1 MTTPVPLRCDP
12 ALPSAE
18 SPVPHDYDEADEEY
32 GSLADGGSY
41 RRLRCSVCH
50 RVAYSPLPD

>member
-1 MTTPVPLRCDP
+1 MTCDP

-18 SPVPHDYDEADEEY
+18 SPVPHDYKTIGTDY

-41 RRLRCSVCH
+41 EVLCCRVCE